1 MPLARTAI
9 SARTKDCGAMIT
21 RENINNNQIAIYD
34 ADRKGIFIHKDQ
46 LRDSP
51 FKVGDRFAIKKGQ
64 KELFALVIVKDEG
77 GEIVFDKAG
86 IFIARAR
93 RVDVFLGGI
102 FDEYVIFFERDKPDT
117 FKIKPLE
124 MVLKGNRF

>member
-1 MPLARTAI
+1 
-9 SARTKDCGAMIT
+9 MIT
-21 RENINNNQIAIYD
+21 REDIHNNPIAFYD

-64 KELFALVIVKDEG
+64 KELFALMIVKDEG

-86 IFIARAR
+86 IFIARSR
-93 RVDVFLGGI
+93 RVDVFIGGI
-102 FDEYVIFFERDKPDT
+102 FDEYVIFFELDKPDT

-124 MVLKGNRF
+124 MVLKSNQF

>member
-1 MPLARTAI
+1 MN
-9 SARTKDCGAMIT
+9 T
-21 RENINNNQIAIYD
+21 REDIHHNQIANYD

-51 FKVGDRFAIKKGQ
+51 FEVGDRFAIKKGQ

-86 IFIARAR
+86 IFIARSR
-93 RVDVFLGGI
+93 RVDVFIGGI
-102 FDEYVIFFERDKPDT
+102 FDEYVIFFELDKPDT

-124 MVLKGNRF
+124 MVLKGNRL

>member
-1 MPLARTAI
+1 
-9 SARTKDCGAMIT
+9 MIT
-21 RENINNNQIAIYD
+21 REDIHNNQIAIYD

-46 LRDSP
+46 LGDSR
-51 FKVGDRFAIKKGQ
+51 FTVGDRFSVKKGQ

-86 IFIARAR
+86 IFIARTR

-102 FDEYVIFFERDKPDT
+102 FNEYVIFFDLDKPDT

-124 MVLKGNRF
+124 MVLKGNQL